1 MVEFQLSHSLDES
14 GLDLDCVDLFGDGLR
29 GAFDGFT
36 LERVEVNFVFGFLCV
51 FDGDDPGVER
61 LGISYYLF
69 VYVDLPVLEIVEVL
83 EDEFEDMLLEHTDN
97 HVLTPLLLLQN
108 IQDLAKHFGHYPL
121 FILLGILGK
130 HRIQSPFIN
139 NNIKLPTPITQIKH
153 IPNLILQPIR
163 LRLHPLLH
171 LSNNLL
177 AVITTHNFTFYCITE
192 LFREKTFATAYV
204 EDPLLRMDEFLEN
217 FAEVGEG
224 AVPLEK
230 LLVGF
235 AVLEFLEEVV
245 PVLFV
250 EELFVLFRE
259 NVHGFNKYWFIIIR
273 EREG

>member
-1 MVEFQLSHSLDES
+1 M
-14 GLDLDCVDLFGDGLR
+14 DLDCVDLFGDGF
-29 GAFDGFT
+29 GGTFDGFA
-36 LERVEVNFVFGFLCV
+36 LERVEVDFVFGFLGV
-51 FDGDDPGVER
+51 LNGDDPGVER
-61 LGISYYLF
+61 LGIGYYLL
-69 VYVDLPVLEIVEVL
+69 VHVDFPVLEFIKIFK
-83 EDEFEDMLLEHTDN
+83 DKFEDVLLEHTDN
-97 HVLTPLLLLQN
+97 HVLAPLLLLQN
-108 IQDLAKHFGHYPL
+108 IQDFIKHLCHYPL
-121 FILLGILGK
+121 FILLRILGK
-130 HRIQSPFIN
+130 HSIQSPFIN
-139 NNIKLPTPITQIKH
+139 NNIKLPTPVTQIKH
-153 IPNLILQPIR
+153 ISNLILQPIR

-192 LFREKTFATAYV
+192 LFREKTFTTTYV

-224 AVPLEK
+224 TVPLEE

-235 AVLEFLEEVV
+235 AVLEFLEEVI

-250 EELFVLFRE
+250 KELFVLFRE